1 MAFLLKELIYLRQA
15 VRRSVDVVVLPPLM
29 RRVAAPYKEGI
40 GVVNYQ
46 IPHFEKVKQ
55 AIL

>member
-15 VRRSVDVVVLPPLM
+15 VRRRVDVAALPPLM
-29 RRVAAPYKEGI
+29 RRVAAPYNERF

-55 AIL
+55 ATL

>member
-15 VRRSVDVVVLPPLM
+15 VRRRVDVAALPPLM

-55 AIL
+55 ATL